1 MQCNCADLDALE
13 NADLIFIG
21 LTHRVDVARTTST
34 QNPMIPL
41 GGSPGG
47 RSSSRSSSEQDDA
60 EPFEAQSKAI
70 GEKVIQQSTS

>member
-34 QNPMIPL
+34 QNPVNSLELSKTYFIT
-41 GGSPGG
+41 
-47 RSSSRSSSEQDDA
+47 SSYLSSAKSQ
-60 EPFEAQSKAI
+60 
-70 GEKVIQQSTS
+70 TTM